1 MRNYFDWCKQLN
13 AAYINERDQLK
24 ACRAELASERAQ
36 FTAYRNEIEK
46 TLAHERD
53 QLKACCAELA
63 SERAKIEI
71 YHAELYEALTTRG
84 ALKTLMGKFKKI
96 PSKFRMLLKGEK

>member
-1 MRNYFDWCKQLN
+1 MRNYFDWCKELN
-13 AAYINERDQLK
+13 AAHS
-24 ACRAELASERAQ
+24 ELNRTLTNERAQ